1 MMFEPNFT
9 ITKNGTHIPIDI
21 ANMCI
26 ITYDNISKKHSIT
39 MLPESST
46 YREMITNNN
55 SDTENNSETNS
66 DNDSN

>member
-1 MMFEPNFT
+1 
-9 ITKNGTHIPIDI
+9 
-21 ANMCI
+21 MCI